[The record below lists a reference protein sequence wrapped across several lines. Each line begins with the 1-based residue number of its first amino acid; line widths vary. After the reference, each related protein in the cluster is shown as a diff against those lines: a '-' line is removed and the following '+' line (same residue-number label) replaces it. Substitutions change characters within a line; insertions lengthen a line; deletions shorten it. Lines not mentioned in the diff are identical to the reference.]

1 MAHKIFNILKTLAF
15 ATGFALIIAI
25 FFLVERNKKRKGL
38 SVSKYF
44 SDADT
49 TDLTYEELQQLTCT
63 LIISYG
69 RYFYMLNFN
78 WLNSFLFYHKLFCK
92 ILIS

>member
-25 FFLVERNKKRKGL
+25 FFFWCKRNKKRKGL
-38 SVSKYF
+38 SVSEYF

-78 WLNSFLFYHKLFCK
+78 
-92 ILIS
+92 

>member
-25 FFLVERNKKRKGL
+25 SFWWKRNKKRKGL
-38 SVSKYF
+38 SASEYF

-49 TDLTYEELQQLTCT
+49 TDLTYEELQQLTRT

-69 RYFYMLNFN
+69 RYFYMLHFN
-78 WLNSFLFYHKLFCK
+78 
-92 ILIS
+92 